1 MFLPLLHVKTEMG
14 ISLPLLHVNTEV
26 GISLS
31 LLHMKTEVGI
41 SLPLLHVKTEM
52 GISLPLLHVKTE
64 IGISL
69 PKTTRTPN
77 KSNLLIPFIVPLNDF
92 HIFFYIL
99 LLFFYRMDTTNAF
112 LLQCLIFINRR
123 TNFSSRI
130 PCF

>member
-52 GISLPLLHVKTE
+52 GISLPLLHVNILTSITCEDGMISDDVDALGRNLKTWNSAAK
-64 IGISL
+64 I
-69 PKTTRTPN
+69 
-77 KSNLLIPFIVPLNDF
+77 
-92 HIFFYIL
+92 
-99 LLFFYRMDTTNAF
+99 
-112 LLQCLIFINRR
+112 C
-123 TNFSSRI
+123 SSVDKYETL
-130 PCF
+130 